1 MHIKK
6 IVAAQCMQRGDRMAF
21 ILSIGTSLP
30 AYNVN
35 QEKAAE
41 FARYMF
47 QHSFKDID
55 RLLSSFKNGQIHSR
69 QFVKPI
75 EWYKEGHSFE
85 EKNQI
90 YIEETLKH
98 SRAAVRECLSHPE
111 FFQEAIPYEKVEAV
125 FFVSSTGLSTPSIEA
140 RLMNEL
146 PFSPYTK
153 RIPIWGLGCAGGASG
168 LARAAEYCKAY
179 PEAFVLVISVELCSL
194 TFQPED
200 KTKSNLIGTSLFGDG
215 IAAALLCGE
224 KADRRVSKLKL
235 APKIMDAQS
244 VLMKQSED
252 VMGWDFTDQGFKV
265 IFSRDIPTLVE
276 KWLKTNVQIF
286 LDKHKLSFHD
296 ISVFLAHPGGK
307 KVIDAYI
314 KSLGLSSEKLSSAQ
328 SILQK
333 HGNMSSATI
342 LYVIKDHLQNGHKKE
357 AERGL
362 IGALGPGF
370 SSELLL
376 FSWEKGA

>member
-1 MHIKK
+1 
-6 IVAAQCMQRGDRMAF
+6 
-21 ILSIGTSLP
+21 
-30 AYNVN
+30 
-35 QEKAAE
+35 
-41 FARYMF
+41 
-47 QHSFKDID
+47 
-55 RLLSSFKNGQIHSR
+55 
-69 QFVKPI
+69 
-75 EWYKEGHSFE
+75 
-85 EKNQI
+85 
-90 YIEETLKH
+90 
-98 SRAAVRECLSHPE
+98 
-111 FFQEAIPYEKVEAV
+111 
-125 FFVSSTGLSTPSIEA
+125 
-140 RLMNEL
+140 MNEL

-179 PEAFVLVISVELCSL
+179 PEAFVLVIAAELCSL

-215 IAAALLCGE
+215 IATALLCGE
-224 KADRRVSKLKL
+224 KADRRMSKLKL

-307 KVIDAYI
+307 K
-314 KSLGLSSEKLSSAQ
+314 
-328 SILQK
+328 
-333 HGNMSSATI
+333 
-342 LYVIKDHLQNGHKKE
+342 
-357 AERGL
+357 
-362 IGALGPGF
+362 
-370 SSELLL
+370 
-376 FSWEKGA
+376 

>member
-1 MHIKK
+1 
-6 IVAAQCMQRGDRMAF
+6 MAF

-30 AYNVN
+30 AYDVN
-35 QEKAAE
+35 QERATE

-55 RLLSSFKNGQIHSR
+55 RLLTSFKNGQIHSR

-98 SRAAVRECLSHPE
+98 SSEAVRECLSHPE
-111 FFQEAIPYEKVEAV
+111 FFQEAIPYEKVDAV
-125 FFVSSTGLSTPSIEA
+125 FFVSSTGLSTPSIDA

-153 RIPIWGLGCAGGASG
+153 RIPLWGLGCAGGASG

-179 PEAFVLVISVELCSL
+179 PEAFVLVIAAELCSL

-224 KADRRVSKLKL
+224 KADRRISKLKL
-235 APKIMDAQS
+235 VPKITDSQS

-276 KWLKTNVQIF
+276 KWLKTNVQVF
-286 LDKHKLSFHD
+286 LDKHQLSFSD

-314 KSLGLSSEKLSSAQ
+314 KSLELSSEKLLSAQ
-328 SILQK
+328 SILQM

-342 LYVIKDHLQNGHKKE
+342 LYVIKEHLLNGHKKE

-376 FSWEKGA
+376 FSWERGLDSCFGC

>member
-1 MHIKK
+1 
-6 IVAAQCMQRGDRMAF
+6 MAF
-21 ILSIGTSLP
+21 VLSIGTSLP
-30 AYNVN
+30 ENDVD

-47 QHSFKDID
+47 QHSFKDIE
-55 RLLSSFKNGQIHSR
+55 RLLTSFKNGQIESR
-69 QFVKPI
+69 QFMRPI

-85 EKNQI
+85 EKNRI
-90 YIEETLKH
+90 YIEETLRH
-98 SRAAVRECLSHPE
+98 SVSAVQKCLANE
-111 FFQEAIPYEKVEAV
+111 AYLQEPIPYEKVDAV

-153 RIPIWGLGCAGGASG
+153 RIPLWGLGCAGGASG

-179 PEAFVLVISVELCSL
+179 PEAFVLVIAAELCSL

-224 KADRRVSKLKL
+224 KADRRLTRLQLLPNIS
-235 APKIMDAQS
+235 DSQS

-252 VMGWDFTDQGFKV
+252 VMGWDFTDHGFKV

-276 KWLKTNVQIF
+276 KWLKTNVQTF
-286 LDKHKLSFHD
+286 LNGHQLSFSD
-296 ISVFLAHPGGK
+296 ITVFLAHPGGK

-314 KSLGLSSEKLSSAQ
+314 KCLELSPEQLASSQ
-328 SILQK
+328 TILKK

-342 LYVIKDHLQNGHKKE
+342 LYVIDHHLQNGSKNE

>member
-125 FFVSSTGLSTPSIEA
+125 FF
-140 RLMNEL
+140 RLQ
-146 PFSPYTK
+146 Y
-153 RIPIWGLGCAGGASG
+153 R
-168 LARAAEYCKAY
+168 
-179 PEAFVLVISVELCSL
+179 
-194 TFQPED
+194 
-200 KTKSNLIGTSLFGDG
+200 
-215 IAAALLCGE
+215 
-224 KADRRVSKLKL
+224 
-235 APKIMDAQS
+235 
-244 VLMKQSED
+244 
-252 VMGWDFTDQGFKV
+252 
-265 IFSRDIPTLVE
+265 
-276 KWLKTNVQIF
+276 
-286 LDKHKLSFHD
+286 SFHTEYRG
-296 ISVFLAHPGGK
+296 A
-307 KVIDAYI
+307 AY
-314 KSLGLSSEKLSSAQ
+314 E
-328 SILQK
+328 
-333 HGNMSSATI
+333 
-342 LYVIKDHLQNGHKKE
+342 
-357 AERGL
+357 
-362 IGALGPGF
+362 
-370 SSELLL
+370 
-376 FSWEKGA
+376 